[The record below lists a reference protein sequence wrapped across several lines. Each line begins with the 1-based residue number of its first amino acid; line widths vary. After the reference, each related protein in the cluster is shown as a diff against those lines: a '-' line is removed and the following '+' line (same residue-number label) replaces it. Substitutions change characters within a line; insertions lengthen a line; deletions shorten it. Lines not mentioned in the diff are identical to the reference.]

1 MQTLHQY
8 FGSGSGEMPL
18 PPPPPPPSHDV
29 ESGSGGGGWLDHSGG
44 LHPGLF
50 AHQEYDYSGLARYV
64 LNYYCFG
71 YKEYDH
77 SGSRKH

>member
-18 PPPPPPPSHDV
+18 PPPPPPPSHEV
-29 ESGSGGGGWLDHSGG
+29 EGGSGGWLDHSGG

-50 AHQEYDYSGLARYV
+50 AHQEYDYSGLAR
-64 LNYYCFG
+64 
-71 YKEYDH
+71 
-77 SGSRKH
+77 